1 MSPKSRPNIT
11 LYTALAANVGIS
23 AMKFL
28 AGAFSHSSAM
38 IAEAVHSLV
47 DSVNELLVL
56 YGIRRSNKERDP
68 EHPFGYGR
76 EIYFW
81 SFVVSIF
88 IFSFGACV
96 AFAQGY
102 LHLRRP
108 VLLGPMKWNYI
119 VLAFSLV
126 FDGGSLAIAWRRLR
140 QKTSDPLLEAIEK
153 SKDPTDFMV
162 LLEDG
167 ASVAGVLIVAALLF
181 IGQQTQNPYLD
192 GVASIIVGAILTLTS
207 LLLARET
214 RSLLIGEGIS
224 RKTEQRITDLLRAEP
239 FQLETRRIFSLY
251 QGPDDVLLILVVH
264 AEPGLSTAAFAEKI
278 VAVREKI
285 KADFQRISYV
295 VIQPE

>member
-11 LYTALAANVGIS
+11 LYTALAANLGIS
-23 AMKFL
+23 AMKFA

-81 SFVVSIF
+81 SFLVSIF

-96 AFAQGY
+96 AFVQGY
-102 LHLRRP
+102 LHLRKP
-108 VLLGPMKWNYI
+108 GISGPMQWNYI
-119 VLAFSLV
+119 VLGCSLV
-126 FDGGSLAIAWRRLR
+126 FDGTSLVIAWRRFR
-140 QKTSDPLLEAIEK
+140 KKTSDPLLEAIEK

-167 ASVAGVLIVAALLF
+167 ASVAGVLVVAALLF
-181 IGQQTQNPYLD
+181 IGQRTGNPYLD
-192 GVASIIVGAILTLTS
+192 GAASIVVGVLLTITS
-207 LLLARET
+207 FLLARET

-224 RKTEQRITDLLRAEP
+224 RKTEQRITELVRAEP
-239 FQLETRRIFSLY
+239 FCLEIRRIFSLY
-251 QGPDDVLLILVVH
+251 QGPDEVLLILVVH
-264 AEPGLSTAAFAEKI
+264 AKPGWSAAAFAEK
-278 VAVREKI
+278 VAAVREKI
-285 KADFQRISYV
+285 KQNFHRICYV